1 MSFVGSAGAALV
13 EAAWVV
19 KNKVANEQ
27 HTKGTGEHRV
37 LLLTF
42 PFWYVGAMKKAWP
55 EYECSSTLTT
65 QILS

>member
-13 EAAWVV
+13 EAAWVA
-19 KNKVANEQ
+19 KNKAATEQ
-27 HTKGTGEHRV
+27 HTKGTREYGV

-42 PFWYVGAMKKAWP
+42 TFWYVGAMKKAWP

-65 QILS
+65 QKLS